1 MMLTLTWSSLISHNL
16 LEPVAVA
23 TGETLAM
30 VLVSLLYAELIG
42 TPLGIWLVLSGPR
55 GLARNN
61 VVYSVLSTVVNIGR
75 SIPFVIL
82 MVAIVPFTR
91 LITGTS
97 VGTFAAMVPL
107 TISAIP
113 FVARITESAMLTVEP
128 GVIDAC
134 ISMGASRYQIVR
146 YVLVPECLSSLIS
159 GAAITAVNLVGYSAM
174 AGAIGGGGLGD
185 LAIRYG
191 YQRWEPAIMALCVI
205 VLICLVQGIQYLGDS
220 AARRCIWK

>member
-1 MMLTLTWSSLISHNL
+1 MLSLALSSLASHNML
-16 LEPVAVA
+16 RPVAVA
-23 TGETLAM
+23 TGETIAM
-30 VLVSLLYAELIG
+30 VLVSLVFAELIG
-42 TPLGIWLVLSGPR
+42 TPLGILLVLTGPR
-55 GLARNN
+55 GMARNDG
-61 VVYSVLSTVVNIGR
+61 VYAVLSTVVNIGR

-97 VGTFAAMVPL
+97 VGTVAAMVPL

-134 ISMGASRYQIVR
+134 ISMGASRYQIVK
-146 YVLVPECLSSLIS
+146 YVLVPECLASLIS
-159 GAAITAVNLVGYSAM
+159 GASITAVNLVGYSAM
-174 AGAIGGGGLGD
+174 AGAIGGGGLGN

-191 YQRWEPAIMALCVI
+191 YQRWEPAIMAMCVV
-205 VLICLVQGIQYLGDS
+205 VLICLVQGIQYIGDKI
-220 AARRCIWK
+220 ARRYLWK

>member
-1 MMLTLTWSSLISHNL
+1 MSANMLR
-16 LEPVAVA
+16 PVAVA
-23 TGETLAM
+23 TGETIAM
-30 VLVSLLYAELIG
+30 VLVSLVFAELIG
-42 TPLGIWLVLSGPR
+42 TPLGILLVLTGPR
-55 GLARNN
+55 GLARNDGL
-61 VVYSVLSTVVNIGR
+61 YTVLNTAVNIGR

-91 LITGTS
+91 FITGTS
-97 VGTFAAMVPL
+97 VGTAAAMVPL

-134 ISMGASRYQIVR
+134 ISMGASRYQIVK

-191 YQRWEPAIMALCVI
+191 YQRWEPAVMALCVI
-205 VLICLVQGIQYLGDS
+205 VLVCLVQGIQYVGDS
-220 AARRCIWK
+220 VARRYIWK

>member
-1 MMLTLTWSSLISHNL
+1 MLTLAWSSSLSQSVL
-16 LEPVAVA
+16 KPVAVA
-23 TGETLAM
+23 TGETIAM
-30 VLVSLLYAELIG
+30 VLVSLVFAELIG

-55 GLARNN
+55 GLASNDAI
-61 VVYSVLSTVVNIGR
+61 YSVLTTVVNIGR

-97 VGTFAAMVPL
+97 VGTVAAMVPL

-128 GVIDAC
+128 GVVDAC
-134 ISMGASRYQIVR
+134 ISMGASWYQIVK
-146 YVLVPECLSSLIS
+146 YVLVPECLASLIS
-159 GAAITAVNLVGYSAM
+159 DAAITAVNLVGYSAM
-174 AGAIGGGGLGD
+174 AGAIGGGGLGN

-191 YQRWEPAIMALCVI
+191 YQGFEPVIMTMCVV
-205 VLICLVQGIQYLGDS
+205 VLICLVQGIQYIGDS
-220 AARRCIWK
+220 VARRYIWK